1 MTGASLVPSTWTTTV
16 DRTPASDGS
25 LTSTEKLSVP
35 AKSSFGVYVN
45 FPLGSRITSPFDG
58 RSWTLKDRMSPS
70 MSSAIIAPEAIA
82 SSGIEAEISSA
93 IGASFTGITLTTMA
107 PSVSK
112 PFEASAV

>member
-1 MTGASLVPSTWTTTV
+1 
-16 DRTPASDGS
+16 
-25 LTSTEKLSVP
+25 
-35 AKSSFGVYVN
+35 
-45 FPLGSRITSPFDG
+45 
-58 RSWTLKDRMSPS
+58 